1 MAENEDGQEK
11 KHDASDRKW
20 REAAERGQI
29 VRSQDLSS
37 VAVVLA
43 AAAGMFFG
51 IDYMTEPI
59 RALSVNM
66 LDVSLV
72 ELMTIQGALGF
83 WRNALW
89 VVLQAAMVPLLMAS
103 MAAVIANLAQSQ
115 FQIATKALEP
125 KWERLNA
132 IQGIQSTYFSW
143 TPLVELGKGV
153 GKLVLLGAVVYWAIR
168 DRLDDLPALAW
179 VHPSDL
185 FGLFAELA
193 WWLVLASTPM
203 VLLIGIADYA
213 YNRYQLGEQLKQTDQ
228 ELKDERKQSEGD
240 PMMRGM
246 RRQFARKL
254 LVGGGLNQVRT
265 ADVVVTN
272 PTHYAVALRYDREK
286 DIAPVVVAKGVDHLA
301 KKIRE
306 EALRTGVPRIE
317 DRPLARAL
325 FAQVPLDYPIPE
337 ELYAPVAKV
346 LAVLARRRAARMQG
360 RP

>member
-11 KHDASDRKW
+11 KHEASDKKW
-20 REAAERGQI
+20 RDAAERGQI

-59 RALSVNM
+59 RGLTITM
-66 LDVSLV
+66 LDVSMV
-72 ELMTIQGALGF
+72 EMLTIQGALSFLRQG
-83 WRNALW
+83 LT
-89 VVLQAAMVPLLMAS
+89 VVLQAALVPLIMAS
-103 MAAVIANLAQSQ
+103 IAAVVANLLQSQ
-115 FQIATKALEP
+115 FQMATSALEP
-125 KWERLNA
+125 KWDRLNFV
-132 IQGIQSTYFSW
+132 QGFQNTYVSW
-143 TPLVELGKGV
+143 TPVVELGKGV
-153 GKLVLLGAVVYWAIR
+153 GKLVLLGAIVYWAIQ

-185 FGLFAELA
+185 FSLFAELA
-193 WWLVLASTPM
+193 WFLVLASTPM

-213 YNRYQLGEQLKQTDQ
+213 YNRYKLGEQLMQTDQ
-228 ELKDERKQSEGD
+228 EVKDERKQSDGD
-240 PMMRGM
+240 PLFRGF

-254 LVGGGLNQVRT
+254 LAGGGLDAVRT

-272 PTHYAVALRYDREK
+272 PTHYAIALRYDREK

-306 EALRTGVPRIE
+306 EALRSGVPRIE

-325 FAQVPLDYPIPE
+325 YAEVPLDYPIPE
-337 ELYAPVAKV
+337 DLYAPVAKV
-346 LAVLARRRAARMQG
+346 LAVIARRRANRMN
-360 RP
+360 R